1 MLGHEIIH
9 LLDLKNIALE
19 DFATQNDLFIK
30 LARKKTITL
39 EHFKIFYRRREE
51 ILQKISKIDILV
63 ERACS
68 YRETDFVNI
77 DSSQTNFNS
86 DNFDELNRTKSEVI
100 QKQKIKKHWV
110 TKIIEQDLEI
120 MTMYAESNT
129 SHIE

>member
-9 LLDLKNIALE
+9 LLDLKNTALE

-30 LARKKTITL
+30 LARKKAISAD
-39 EHFKIFYRRREE
+39 HFKVFYRRREE

-68 YRETDFVNI
+68 FREIDFI
-77 DSSQTNFNS
+77 ETQQSKQD
-86 DNFDELNRTKSEVI
+86 VI
-100 QKQKIKKHWV
+100 EKQKIKKHWV

-120 MTMYAESNT
+120 MTMYADANSTIVE
-129 SHIE
+129 